1 MLEKSRNKSLL
12 DFFEMEWKD
21 WAESVPFLRDQGRE
35 ARGVTPTGKEVSISK
50 VSANYTYPNVFGLRR
65 HKLGIMKQIVEAVP
79 RNVKFVRLNDIERS
93 PEMFIQG
100 LVREFDLTVRDGY
113 EPQPPSK
120 VAHTTGKNRR
130 GFPFRVRV
138 RHSRAIF
145 PSCWHKHSH
154 ARRPAA
160 ASRPSEQVCLTPA
173 EWDAAQNSIDWKIE
187 SEFGFGPF
195 ECRMCH
201 GYETSKSL
209 YNRVKGM
216 KKVKELVD
224 VKQEVT
230 KRRKRRGG

>member
-35 ARGVTPTGKEVSISK
+35 ARLVTPTGKEVSISK

-130 GFPFRVRV
+130 GFSFRVRV
-138 RHSRAIF
+138 VIRARFSRRAGTSILMHAAPPPPLVRPNKYASPPRNGTRRRTASTGRSS
-145 PSCWHKHSH
+145 PSSASGRSSAGCATATRR
-154 ARRPAA
+154 ARACTIA
-160 ASRPSEQVCLTPA
+160 
-173 EWDAAQNSIDWKIE
+173 
-187 SEFGFGPF
+187 
-195 ECRMCH
+195 
-201 GYETSKSL
+201 
-209 YNRVKGM
+209 
-216 KKVKELVD
+216 
-224 VKQEVT
+224 
-230 KRRKRRGG
+230 